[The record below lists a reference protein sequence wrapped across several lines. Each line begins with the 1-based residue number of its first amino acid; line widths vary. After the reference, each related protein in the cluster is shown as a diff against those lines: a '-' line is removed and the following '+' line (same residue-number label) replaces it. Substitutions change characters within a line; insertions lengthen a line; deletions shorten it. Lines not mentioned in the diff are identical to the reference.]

1 MTAQKKSRVT
11 SKDDHDYFDQLL
23 DDLYLLQEKLLYSEI
38 QNADDTGQHSPE
50 IATDSDALN
59 IPILTQTLN
68 REIDNEHQSRQQ
80 FDEAQQHLFEQPD
93 TQPNINEEQV
103 TAIVNRLMSKL
114 RPKVEQLLRQKIR
127 SKVIERFNREN

>member
-38 QNADDTGQHSPE
+38 QNADDVGQHSPE

>member
-23 DDLYLLQEKLLYSEI
+23 DDLYLLQEKLLHSEI
-38 QNADDTGQHSPE
+38 QNADDVGQHSPE